1 MFAGEC
7 GLKRSGRTR
16 MIFLNQMAGPL
27 FRELAEDLAEK
38 WPHAILFT
46 GHPDTLQ
53 HGENDSLTIMAGP
66 KYNRGSNCSRFFS
79 WLHFFVKALLLVGT
93 RPKDSVLLI
102 VSNPPFLGLLGL
114 FFKKTRG
121 QKYAVLVYD
130 IYPDLLIG
138 LRRLRQGGLT
148 GVWDDLNRI
157 VYRNA
162 KVVFTIGHDMAQR
175 LEAKFAAEK
184 STAGRVVWVPCW
196 ADLAFIKPLPKGE
209 NWFARQYGQI
219 DKTTVLYSGNM
230 GNAHDIE
237 SILATA
243 ILLASE
249 PDIHFLFIGEGA
261 KWNIIEKA
269 IVDHQ
274 LQNITLLPLQPE
286 EVLPYSLTAGDIG
299 IIAYQPGTEGCMVPS
314 KTYYYLAAGLAA
326 LVISDQDNDVTKL
339 VKEFHCGLHVKNS
352 AIEEMANAIRKLHA
366 DPELLDKYK
375 RAARKTAEDFFS
387 RRNSGLFAEAIAD
400 FIN

>member
-1 MFAGEC
+1 MKPSSRPR
-7 GLKRSGRTR
+7 L
-16 MIFLNQMAGPL
+16 ILLNQMAGPL

-38 WPHAILFT
+38 WPPAILFT

-53 HGENDSLTIMAGP
+53 HGGNDSLTVKAGP
-66 KYNRGSNCSRFFS
+66 KYNRAGNFSRLLS
-79 WLHFFVKALLLVGT
+79 WCHFFVKALLLVGT
-93 RPKDSVLLI
+93 RPKGSVLLI

-138 LRRLRQGGLT
+138 LGRLQK
-148 GVWDDLNRI
+148 GVLAGIWDYLNRI

-175 LEAKFAAEK
+175 LEAKLAAEK
-184 STAGRVVWVPCW
+184 TPWEKIVYVPCW
-196 ADLAFIKPLPKGE
+196 ADLDFIKPLPKGE

-219 DKTTVLYSGNM
+219 GKTTVLYSGNM
-230 GNAHDIE
+230 GNTHDIE

-243 ILLASE
+243 ILLAGE
-249 PDIHFLFIGEGA
+249 PDIHFLFIGEGP
-261 KWNIIEKA
+261 KLNIVEKA
-269 IVDHQ
+269 INDNQ
-274 LQNITLLPLQPE
+274 LQNITLLPFQPE

-326 LVISDQDNDVTKL
+326 LVISDQDNDVAKL
-339 VKEFHCGLHVKNS
+339 VKEFHCGLHVKNR

-375 RAARKTAEDFFS
+375 RAARKAAEDFFS